1 MSLNIKKG
9 DNVIVLTGKSK
20 GEKGKVI
27 SVLTDKEM
35 VVVEG
40 LNKVTEHK
48 KPRRSDEQGGIVTK
62 EAPLHV
68 SNVMLICPKC
78 GKATRTGTK
87 TYENDGKKVKVRIC
101 KKCGAEIA
109 TPDTTK

>member
-9 DNVIVLTGKSK
+9 DQVIVLTGKSK

-27 SVLTDKEM
+27 SVLTAKEM

-40 LNKVTEHK
+40 CNLVTEHV

-78 GKATRTGTK
+78 GKPTRIGHK
-87 TYENDGKKVKVRIC
+87 IYADGKKDRVC
-101 KKCGAEIA
+101 KKCGE
-109 TPDTTK
+109 TF